1 LPLLL
6 PAGAHRNWYENKTS
20 VLVVVR
26 ENKHNRHIGK
36 YILADF
42 LKEAIYALFAS
53 DLENVQFIVLSRET
67 VPKMGLKF

>member
-1 LPLLL
+1 M
-6 PAGAHRNWYENKTS
+6 
-20 VLVVVR
+20 LVVVR